1 MKGTANSLRRIHSIA
16 KVTLK
21 WVSDSDRHLP
31 PRPAITSRE
40 TYSATCWPH
49 TSSLKDC
56 EKIHLCFLSHP
67 IYGAVVGW
75 STNSELS
82 FQIQYRENSLLR
94 GKREDDKGI
103 LTVASEKHKKK
114 RQSEGYPAIR
124 KEAPEPLCRG
134 WSTRRDCCF
143 INGVK
148 T

>member
-1 MKGTANSLRRIHSIA
+1 MKDTASSLRRIHSIA

-40 TYSATCWPH
+40 TYSATRWPH

-67 IYGAVVGW
+67 IYGAVAGW

-103 LTVASEKHKKK
+103 LTVASEKYKKK
-114 RQSEGYPAIR
+114 KGKVRGTLQSEGKLLSHSA
-124 KEAPEPLCRG
+124 EAGAPGETVA
-134 WSTRRDCCF
+134 S
-143 INGVK
+143 
-148 T
+148 